1 MQCIEFIASCFT
13 RSPPKTTNKA
23 ELSQAKRDAPEGERK
38 RERWEERESCLC
50 REFVAIMPFDIIH
63 NCNQLGNC
71 LADATVPA
79 ASSLLGHHQRRRRR
93 GSSGCAQSLGQLPV
107 VASLVVVVVVAG
119 CLAAFVCCYHQFM
132 RSFHKRQQRKLFDL
146 VEVPLRAAHPHPPPS
161 SSSSLLP
168 LLTSWHC

>member
-23 ELSQAKRDAPEGERK
+23 EPRLAKRDAPEREKDGKRVKER
-38 RERWEERESCLC
+38 ERESCLC

-79 ASSLLGHHQRRRRR
+79 TSSLAGHHHRLRRRRR
-93 GSSGCAQSLGQLPV
+93 DVHNHLANCPLWPLLLLLL
-107 VASLVVVVVVAG
+107 VAW
-119 CLAAFVCCYHQFM
+119 
-132 RSFHKRQQRKLFDL
+132 
-146 VEVPLRAAHPHPPPS
+146 
-161 SSSSLLP
+161 LP
-168 LLTSWHC
+168 LCVVIINLCARFINDNNESCLILLKSLFGLHIHILHLHLLCYRC